1 MEKCTDIFNHDIND
15 AHSYRI
21 ALNINNIL
29 FMHHYL
35 NNKRREFI
43 LHVILGDNDS
53 EILAVEYLKFII
65 LYGKPT

>member
-1 MEKCTDIFNHDIND
+1 MEKCNGIFTHDIKDPN
-15 AHSYRI
+15 SYRI
-21 ALNINNIL
+21 PLLINNIL

-35 NNKRREFI
+35 DNKRREFI

-53 EILAVEYLKFII
+53 EILAVEYLKFIV